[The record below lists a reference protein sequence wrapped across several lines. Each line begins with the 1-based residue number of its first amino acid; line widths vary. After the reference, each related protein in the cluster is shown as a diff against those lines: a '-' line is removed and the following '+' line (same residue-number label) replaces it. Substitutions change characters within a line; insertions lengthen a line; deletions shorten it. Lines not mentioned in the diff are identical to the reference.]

1 MAYQLL
7 VNRKAEKDI
16 EETIDWYEAQ
26 SIGLGIEFLLEF
38 ISITPTIAKQPS
50 FFTLKNPPYRR
61 ALMKK
66 FPYAIWFA
74 INDNKNEVI
83 VLAVWNVKRD
93 PEKLKQRLK

>member
-7 VNRKAEKDI
+7 VNRNAEKDI
-16 EETIDWYEAQ
+16 EEATEWYDAQ
-26 SIGLGIEFLLEF
+26 SKGLGIEFLIEF
-38 ISITPTIAKQPS
+38 LAFADSISKRPS

-66 FPYAIWFA
+66 FPFAIWFA
-74 INDNKNEVI
+74 LNDNRQEVI

-93 PEKLKQRLK
+93 PEKLNKRLK